1 MHLLRKILEYPGSLE
16 DIFKPINDK
25 TYILLKSYFFPFI
38 EMISWIS
45 PQNRGYNKT
54 IVEYIFFHEDFMKK
68 PRKFYVFKNINSTKS
83 TFEIISFDDGI
94 KLFQNYIINPYGT
107 LFDKH
112 DDNLSFDVELLIEA
126 LGKRRVIK
134 NQMLVLGAIQAQWS
148 KVEGVLE
155 RYFSQNNLTID
166 EKTANKILDLI
177 HDKENRDKRLSSLTS
192 IEFNIPKNMNLK
204 DYIRLRISQLNVIQL
219 GIKVT
224 ANSLYGIYGLI
235 TWIYANPL
243 IGNSITNAG
252 KIFGT
257 KLFQSVSVN
266 YFNNI
271 IPQKKKQYIY
281 KGQKND

>member
-1 MHLLRKILEYPGSLE
+1 MV
-16 DIFKPINDK
+16 
-25 TYILLKSYFFPFI
+25 
-38 EMISWIS
+38 SWLS

-54 IVEYIFFHEDFMKK
+54 AIEYIFFNDEFMKK
-68 PRKFYVFKNINSTKS
+68 PRKFYVFKNINSVKT
-83 TFEIISFDDGI
+83 TFEILSFEEGV

-112 DDNLSFDVELLIEA
+112 DDNLSIDTELLIEA

-134 NQMLVLGAIQAQWS
+134 NQMLVLEAIMAQWS
-148 KVEGVLE
+148 KVEE
-155 RYFSQNNLTID
+155 KFNEYFQNPTTTLNEEI
-166 EKTANKILDLI
+166 ANIVLDLI
-177 HDKENRDKRLSSLTS
+177 HDKQDRKKRIESLTE
-192 IEFNIPKNMNLK
+192 IEFKIPNNMNLQDFIK
-204 DYIRLRISQLNVIQL
+204 LRISQLNVIQL

-257 KLFQSVSVN
+257 KLFQSVSVD
-266 YFNNI
+266 YFENE
-271 IPQKKKQYIY
+271 IPKKKEKY
-281 KGQKND
+281 KEIINADK